1 MKDDKKV
8 CGRCKLCV
16 KDEGSPYCVMKDL
29 FTTVELTD
37 ECSEYDITGRP
48 YFILDKDVK

>member
-1 MKDDKKV
+1 MKNNKKV

-16 KDEGSPYCVMKDL
+16 KDDGSPYCVMKDL

-37 ECSEYDITGRP
+37 ECSEHDITGKP
-48 YFILDKDVK
+48 YFIPEKEE